1 MRRHIRTI
9 FSIFLIGALFSIAS
23 VSFAAVCEGQDDCK
37 SKIKEYEEKLN
48 NARTQTNNL
57 SSQLKFMDTKI
68 ELAQFNIKKTE
79 GDIDEAQIEIDKL
92 SNKIDELNTSL
103 DHVSRVLLEKIVDGY
118 KRREMS
124 MLELFFAPDNSSFT
138 NRLQYIQKAEE
149 NDQMLALR
157 TQQIK
162 NNFVEQK
169 SLREVKKEEL
179 EELENQLKKQKADL
193 DSEKAQK
200 TELLQQ
206 TKNDEKKYQQLLA
219 QALSE
224 FQAINAAVES
234 GQKVGP
240 VQKGDPIALVGN
252 TGWHSDPRYSCSTNK
267 HLHFEVRQDNQ
278 WVNPHNYVG
287 GDKSWRMPLN
297 DPIIITQEFG
307 HTPYSWRYAYSGGVH
322 TGLDMVSESSDVI
335 YAPFDGTLYTSSQ
348 NCAGG
353 PAIIKIKYIDHGNGL
368 KSFFLH
374 VQ

>member
-1 MRRHIRTI
+1 MRRHIYN
-9 FSIFLIGALFSIAS
+9 ALFVLSFVVIFFAAS
-23 VSFAAVCEGQDDCK
+23 SSFAAVCEGQDDCK
-37 SKIKEYEEKLN
+37 NKIKEYEEKLN
-48 NARTQTNNL
+48 SARTQTNNL

-124 MLELFFAPDNSSFT
+124 MLELFFAPDNTSFT

-179 EELENQLKKQKADL
+179 EELENQLKQQKANL

-206 TKNDEKKYQQLLA
+206 TKNDEKKFQQLLA

-252 TGWHSDPRYSCSTNK
+252 TGYPNCSTGK
-267 HLHFEVRQDNQ
+267 HLHFEVRKDGQ
-278 WVNPHNYVG
+278 WVNPHDYAG
-287 GDKSWRMPLN
+287 EGKSWRMPLN

-307 HTPYSWRYAYSGGVH
+307 HTPYSWRYNYSGGIH
-322 TGLDMVSESSDVI
+322 TGLDMVSENSDVI
-335 YAPFDGTLYTSSQ
+335 YAPADGTLYTSSQ
-348 NCAGG
+348 NCSGS
-353 PAIIKIKYIDHGNGL
+353 IIKIKYIDTGGGL
-368 KSFFLH
+368 QAFFLH